1 MLLRCTFCIYST
13 DRQYN
18 LDRHCKNKHYQQ
30 PINNIQNLEQ
40 KQYYCQKCY
49 KQYSTEKYAKDHEE
63 KCNGFDVLTCQRC
76 MTTFAHKQSKYN
88 HIKRNKCKPK
98 SIIHYKNP
106 NITKLANNLQTDLSN
121 HIISP
126 NIIPIT
132 NISNMNNHGNTNS
145 LNTNCNNTYNIYI
158 NDFGKERTDY
168 ITVDRIVKI
177 LQTNNIIPSYIDTKH
192 FDVQFPENQN
202 IKFQNNMC
210 YIRKQNK
217 WQPIGIDRLSAVLL
231 QTNTNELANK
241 YNSTRQIFENIIQNV
256 DMIEYIEKRFN
267 YLDLMTNKNRYK
279 ETLEDIKNLL
289 KTK

>member
-1 MLLRCTFCIYST
+1 
-13 DRQYN
+13 
-18 LDRHCKNKHYQQ
+18 
-30 PINNIQNLEQ
+30 
-40 KQYYCQKCY
+40 
-49 KQYSTEKYAKDHEE
+49 
-63 KCNGFDVLTCQRC
+63 

-168 ITVDRIVKI
+168 ITVDRLVKI
-177 LQTNNIIPSYIDTKH
+177 LQTNNIIPNYIDTKH
-192 FDVQFPENQN
+192 FDVQFPENHN

-210 YIRKQNK
+210 YIRKGDK